1 MKIKKAVFPVAG
13 LGTRF
18 IPATKAM
25 AKEMLPVVDK
35 PIIQYAVEEAFEAG
49 IEHIIFVTGRGKK
62 ALEDHFD
69 RSFEIE
75 HALKEKGKLDLLKQ
89 IQELVPKTGTII
101 YTRQNQPLG
110 LGHAIWCARDIV
122 GDEPFAVLLA
132 DDLIQTDKPVLSEM
146 IKKFDRLRASIVAVM
161 EVDKDQTDKYGI
173 LDARQIEEDI
183 VRIDD
188 MFEKEGIP
196 FQVADKKKLFE
207 IEGIKQ
213 LITLCREMAQSA
225 DIPDE
230 LKDCDSETWLKFL
243 CEKEGLNKMIQGDD
257 KAQQAFEILLSIAG
271 LHNDL
276 KSFLNALVLNQDAD
290 TLEFNV
296 EKVSLMTLHAA
307 KGLEFPVVFV
317 AGCEQGLVPFAK
329 DGKNIDNIEEERRL
343 FYVAMTRAMDILC
356 LTYAKKRSIYGKSSK
371 RQRSIFIKDIEKK
384 LTQVEKSFVH
394 LKAGKKEKQLEL
406 F

>member
-1 MKIKKAVFPVAG
+1 MKIRKAVFPVAG

-35 PIIQYAVEEAFEAG
+35 PIIQYAVEEAFAAG
-49 IEHIIFVTGRGKK
+49 IEHIVFVTGRGKK

-75 HALKEKGKLDLLKQ
+75 HNLKMKGKNDLLKQ

-146 IKKFDRLRASIVAVM
+146 VKKFDRLRASMAAVM

-173 LDARQIEEDI
+173 LDAQKVENDI

-188 MFEKEGIP
+188 M
-196 FQVADKKKLFE
+196 
-207 IEGIKQ
+207 
-213 LITLCREMAQSA
+213 
-225 DIPDE
+225 
-230 LKDCDSETWLKFL
+230 
-243 CEKEGLNKMIQGDD
+243 
-257 KAQQAFEILLSIAG
+257 
-271 LHNDL
+271 
-276 KSFLNALVLNQDAD
+276 
-290 TLEFNV
+290 V
-296 EKVSLMTLHAA
+296 EKPKPEDAPSNLAIIGRYILTPKIFEYLEKGQTGAGGEIQLTDAMKTLLKEQPIFGYKF
-307 KGLEFPVVFV
+307 KGKRFDCGDKVGFQMANLAFALERPDMRDK
-317 AGCEQGLVPFAK
+317 L
-329 DGKNIDNIEEERRL
+329 IE
-343 FYVAMTRAMDILC
+343 
-356 LTYAKKRSIYGKSSK
+356 
-371 RQRSIFIKDIEKK
+371 FIKEIQKD
-384 LTQVEKSFVH
+384 F
-394 LKAGKKEKQLEL
+394 
-406 F
+406 

>member
-35 PIIQYAVEEAFEAG
+35 PIIQYAVEEAFAAG

-75 HALKEKGKLDLLKQ
+75 HALQEKGKDDLLKQ

-146 IKKFDRLRASIVAVM
+146 IKKFDRLRASMAAVM

-173 LDARQIEEDI
+173 LDAQQVEDDI

-188 MFEKEGIP
+188 MIEKPNPDDAPSNLAIIGRYILTPKIFEYLGKREKGAGGEIQLTDAMKTLLKEQP
-196 FQVADKKKLFE
+196 
-207 IEGIKQ
+207 
-213 LITLCREMAQSA
+213 
-225 DIPDE
+225 
-230 LKDCDSETWLKFL
+230 
-243 CEKEGLNKMIQGDD
+243 
-257 KAQQAFEILLSIAG
+257 
-271 LHNDL
+271 
-276 KSFLNALVLNQDAD
+276 
-290 TLEFNV
+290 
-296 EKVSLMTLHAA
+296 
-307 KGLEFPVVFV
+307 
-317 AGCEQGLVPFAK
+317 
-329 DGKNIDNIEEERRL
+329 
-343 FYVAMTRAMDILC
+343 
-356 LTYAKKRSIYGKSSK
+356 IYGYKFKGK
-371 RQRSIFIKDIEKK
+371 RFDCGDKVGFQMANLAFALERPDMRDKLIKFIKDIQKD
-384 LTQVEKSFVH
+384 F
-394 LKAGKKEKQLEL
+394 
-406 F
+406 